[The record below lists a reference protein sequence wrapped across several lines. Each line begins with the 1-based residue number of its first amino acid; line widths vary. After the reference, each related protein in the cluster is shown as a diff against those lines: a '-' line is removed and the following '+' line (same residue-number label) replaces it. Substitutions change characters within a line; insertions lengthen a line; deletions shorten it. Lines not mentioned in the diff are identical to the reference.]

1 MFDATK
7 YALIDL
13 HLHLDGSLSLESAR
27 SLARAQEIEL
37 PDDDGELLSRLRV
50 SKDCKDLNEYL
61 ERFELPLT
69 LLQSYDA
76 LKNAAF
82 DLCEELYEAGLVYA
96 EIRFAPQLHCRAGL
110 SQEDAV
116 IAVTEGADASR
127 LKASIILCCMRGADN
142 KEENM
147 LTVKLTKKYLGK
159 GVCAL
164 DLAGAEAL
172 FSNEGFTD
180 VFEYA
185 RSLDLPFTLH
195 AGEALGAESVRSAI
209 ELGARRIGHG
219 VRSVED
225 GELLAVLAEKKIAL
239 ELCPTSNLNT
249 CVFDSIEEY
258 PIRTFLDAGVAIT
271 VNTDNL
277 AVSNTSLAEEYE
289 LLANT
294 FSLTENELMTIALNS
309 ANAAFLPENEK
320 SELLKKVKNCFIAI
334 K

>member
-1 MFDATK
+1 MFDAKK

-294 FSLTENELMTIALNS
+294 FSLTENELMTIVLNS

>member
-1 MFDATK
+1 MFDAKK

-76 LKNAAF
+76 LKNASF

-116 IAVTEGADASR
+116 IAVTEGAGASR

-209 ELGARRIGHG
+209 KLGARRIGHG

>member
-1 MFDATK
+1 MFDAKK

-116 IAVTEGADASR
+116 IAVTEGAGASR

-209 ELGARRIGHG
+209 KLGARRIGHG

-225 GELLAVLAEKKIAL
+225 GELLTVLAEKKIAL

>member
-1 MFDATK
+1 MFDAKK

-116 IAVTEGADASR
+116 IAVTEGAGASR

-209 ELGARRIGHG
+209 KLGARRIGHG

-225 GELLAVLAEKKIAL
+225 GELLTVLAEKKIAL

-277 AVSNTSLAEEYE
+277 AVSNTSLAEEDE
-289 LLANT
+289 LLANA

>member
-1 MFDATK
+1 MFDAKK

>member
-1 MFDATK
+1 MFDAKK

-116 IAVTEGADASR
+116 IAVTEGAGASR

-209 ELGARRIGHG
+209 KLGARRIGHG

-289 LLANT
+289 LIANT

-320 SELLKKVKNCFIAI
+320 SELLNEVKNRFIAI

>member
-1 MFDATK
+1 MSLAKK